1 MVIWRSYEI
10 VFTHYSC
17 VSLFFN
23 KGLCGSAFFTISFGR
38 LVFHLSVLSM
48 FFVLSQDLF
57 IKILLYKKHALREIL
72 RFSEKSIYTEKCR
85 TVNKQKSVKKVIK

>member
-1 MVIWRSYEI
+1 
-10 VFTHYSC
+10 
-17 VSLFFN
+17 
-23 KGLCGSAFFTISFGR
+23 
-38 LVFHLSVLSM
+38 M

-85 TVNKQKSVKKVIK
+85 TVNKQKSVKKVIIK